1 MPDEEIILGGQHL
14 VGQAFL
20 TNSRCEKTS
29 SCEEDPLQDK
39 LDIIIG
45 LLEDLPINIDLDE
58 LNINTDELELKLD
71 DIIALLTAIRNN
83 ADEVEDKLDTI
94 DLTLTNGTAEVKITD
109 GIDTV
114 GISTIGIDKALK
126 VDIVG
131 GTLTGQ
137 IDETSFTE
145 GVDEFIPIGGVLNDT
160 IASDPTE
167 DQAAAA
173 RITPKRA
180 IHTNLRDNDGNELG
194 IDSNPLIVN
203 IEQAPPGYGGTILTT
218 DITIGLTAILLP
230 SSTLVGRKTIM
241 IQNKST
247 STAIYVGGSAVTT
260 TNGFRIGPR
269 DSWSMDIGSAS
280 LYGISTA
287 AGIPAIVMEVS

>member
-1 MPDEEIILGGQHL
+1 MADEEIILGGQHL

-20 TNSRCEKTS
+20 NDEREELVFDDDIKTK
-29 SCEEDPLQDK
+29 LQT
-39 LDIIIG
+39 IID

-71 DIIALLTAIRNN
+71 DIIALLTTIRNN

-94 DLTLTNGTAEVKITD
+94 DLTLTNGTAEVKITN
-109 GIDTV
+109 GVDTV
-114 GISTIGIDKALK
+114 GISTIGTDKALK

-137 IDETSFTE
+137 IDETSFAE
-145 GVDEFIPIGGVLNDT
+145 GVDEFIPIGGILNDT

-203 IEQAPPGYGGTILTT
+203 IEQASPGLSGTILTT
-218 DITIGLTAILLP
+218 DITIGMIASLLP
-230 SSTLVGRKTIM
+230 SSVLIDRKTIM
-241 IQNKST
+241 VQNKST
-247 STAIYVGGSAVTT
+247 STAIYVGGSGVTT

-280 LYGISTA
+280 LYGISTSA
-287 AGIPAIVMEVS
+287 SIPAVIMEVS